1 MRCMASGRDIQLTR
15 QIGEHL
21 VVAELGRMGFI
32 ATPFA
37 GNVPNFDLLVANEAG
52 ITIPVQVKTIRGVS
66 WQVQVTSFLRIK
78 IGKKRQII
86 RGRTTLPHPDLVCVF
101 VLLVG
106 AGKDEFFT
114 FRMKDL
120 QKHFACVYKGRNLPK
135 DLTIMH
141 CAVWPE
147 ELQKFKGWKA
157 LLLALN
163 STKQKLKRQ
172 PNPRSNAA

>member
-1 MRCMASGRDIQLTR
+1 MASGRDIQLTR

-37 GNVPNFDLLVANEAG
+37 GNVPHYDLLVANEAG
-52 ITIPVQVKTIRGVS
+52 MAIPVQVKTIRGVS
-66 WQVQVTSFLRIK
+66 WQFQVTSFLRIK
-78 IGKKRQII
+78 IGKKRQLV
-86 RGRTTLPHPDLVCVF
+86 RGRTVLPHPDLVCVF
-101 VLLVG
+101 VVLVSP
-106 AGKDEFFT
+106 GKDAFFT

-120 QKHFACVYKGRNLPK
+120 QEHFACVYKGRKSPK

-147 ELQKFKGWKA
+147 ELQMFKGWKA
-157 LLLALN
+157 LYQAL
-163 STKQKLKRQ
+163 SYTQQKIRRQLK
-172 PNPRSNAA
+172 PKSEAA